1 MIRTPKTG
9 HALTRRPFARR
20 SRGVAMVEFTI
31 VLPVILFMILGVT
44 EISRVLIRY
53 NALTKAVRDGAR
65 HASAFALLG
74 TTGTVVIDQQL
85 ADAVRNVVVFGNV
98 AATGTPVLEGLAAGQ
113 VTPTAVSAEQI
124 SVNVSYPYVPL
135 LGNSIPSFGT
145 GSDLSA
151 AFTMQASVSM
161 RAL

>member
-1 MIRTPKTG
+1 MNARSKTIFG
-9 HALTRRPFARR
+9 KTIASLTSR

-31 VLPVILFMILGVT
+31 VLPVIMFMILGVT
-44 EISRVLIRY
+44 EISRAMIRY

-65 HASAFALLG
+65 HAAAFALLG

-85 ADAVRNVVVFGNV
+85 VDAVRNVVVFGNV
-98 AATGTPVLEGLAAGQ
+98 AGTGSPVLQGLAAGQ
-113 VTPTAVSAEQI
+113 VTLTAVNAEEVRVA
-124 SVNVSYPYVPL
+124 VNYPYVPL

-145 GSDLSA
+145 GANLSA
-151 AFTMQASVSM
+151 AFTMQASVNM

>member
-1 MIRTPKTG
+1 MNGRSRSLVGRSVGAFT
-9 HALTRRPFARR
+9 RR

-44 EISRVLIRY
+44 EISRAMIRY

-65 HASAFALLG
+65 HAAAFALLG

-85 ADAVRNVVVFGNV
+85 TNAVRNVVVFGNV
-98 AATGTPVLEGLAAGQ
+98 AGTGSAVLQGLAGGQ
-113 VTPTAVSAEQI
+113 VTLTAVNAEEI
-124 SVNVSYPYVPL
+124 RVDVSYPYVPL

-151 AFTMQASVSM
+151 AFTMQASVNM